1 MIDDKYLEEL
11 ARGNIPEDLE
21 GLVFKP
27 LTFFWF
33 GELGCSVVVSYK
45 RVLYHLQW
53 TEGSSIKKDDDIWNL
68 RISKIN
74 SKILK
79 SIEAEYKTL

>member
-27 LTFFWF
+27 DTLFLFE
-33 GELGCSVVVSYK
+33 ELGCSVVISYK

-53 TEGSSIKKDDDIWNL
+53 TAGTSISRDDDIWNL

-79 SIEAEYKTL
+79 GIVAVYKTL